1 MEKEQSVQEGIDHT
15 QTNDSYVDLDQVVV
29 TDKRA
34 LSDQSGDDKNF
45 SQDDGKQDTGSSI
58 TDNLQLYILEKI
70 INTWSKQHESD
81 IAIRKKYAFIL
92 LVIVGAQVIFLNVI
106 LCLIGYGTLSFD
118 VSIMK
123 LFISGAYAQLF
134 GTIYIVVKYLFSKN
148 SHVILKD
155 ISELIGKLSG
165 K

>member
-81 IAIRKKYAFIL
+81 IAIRKKYAFIM
-92 LVIVGAQVIFLNVI
+92 LVIVVAQVILLNVI
-106 LCLIGYGTLSFD
+106 LCLIVYVT
-118 VSIMK
+118 
-123 LFISGAYAQLF
+123 
-134 GTIYIVVKYLFSKN
+134 
-148 SHVILKD
+148 
-155 ISELIGKLSG
+155 
-165 K
+165 